1 MRTSRRSGAIS
12 RNIAAVIVVVIVLVV
27 AAGGYLAYRSLQ
39 PSSPTTSTHYITLGL
54 SLPMSYAVGQDA
66 YDAAQMAVSQIN
78 ANGGVIINN
87 THYLLRT
94 VAEDTDE
101 LDWSIPVDQGVSAL
115 QKLVTVDGA
124 QVILG
129 GVRTDV
135 VVAQAAKLAQYKIVY
150 IDIES
155 NEPIV
160 ECEVHHT
167 SNCPPGV
174 QANYTAYQYYFHLF
188 VNGTAIGPS
197 LVKFAVALKQY
208 SATHPNAPNMSRVAV
223 LGEDALWTVG
233 PVGRPAGNSTLFNV
247 MGHLGFK
254 VVYASLFPL
263 NTQDFSTYLSQIAAS
278 KAGLIMLFFSG
289 TDGASFMEQWQSY
302 NWPNGQKPVVFGPG
316 LLGGFSEF
324 WSMTNG
330 AAQGYIT
337 WPATVNVSYTPKT
350 VPFIDAFYKQYGH
363 TPNTAAL
370 DMYDG
375 VYIVAQA
382 MHIAN
387 SWKAYKLIPVLQ
399 NITYQGVIGTIHFT
413 SSHGINL
420 PDIPMY
426 QQFAQWQN
434 GNLVPV
440 WNTTSQTL
448 SSKFVLPS

>member
-1 MRTSRRSGAIS
+1 MHTLSTKGVS
-12 RNIAAVIVVVIVLVV
+12 RNTGVAIAVVVVLII
-27 AAGGYLAYRSLQ
+27 AAGGYYAFTALQ
-39 PSSPTTSTHYITLGL
+39 PKSQPTKYVTLGL
-54 SLPMSYAVGQDA
+54 SLPMSFAVGQDA

-78 ANGGVIINN
+78 ANGGVVMNN
-87 THYLLRT
+87 THYQLKI

-101 LDWSIPVDQGVSAL
+101 LDWTIPVDQGVSAL
-115 QKLVTVDGA
+115 QKLITVDGA
-124 QVILG
+124 QVVLG

-135 VVAQAAKLAQYKIVY
+135 VVAEAAKLAQYKTVF

-160 ECEVHHT
+160 ECGVYYT
-167 SNCPPGV
+167 PNCPPGIT
-174 QANYTAYQYYFHLF
+174 ANYTAYKYYFHLF
-188 VNGTAIGPS
+188 VNGSAIGPS
-197 LVKFAVALKQY
+197 LVKFALSLKQY
-208 SATHPNAPNMSRVAV
+208 SQTHPNAPNMSRVAV

-233 PVGRPAGNSTLFNV
+233 PVGRPAGNSTLFQI
-247 MGHLGFK
+247 MGKLGFK

-263 NTQDFSTYLSQIAAS
+263 NQQDFSTYLNQIAAS

-289 TDGASFMEQWQSY
+289 TDGASFMEQWHSY
-302 NWPNGQKPVVFGPG
+302 NWPNGEMPVVFGPG

-324 WSMTNG
+324 WTLTNG
-330 AAQGYIT
+330 AAQGYIA
-337 WPATVNVSYTPKT
+337 WPATVNVSFTPKT

-387 SWKAYKLIPVLQ
+387 SWRADKLIPVLQ
-399 NITYQGVIGTIHFT
+399 NITYTGVIGTIHFT
-413 SSHGINL
+413 RQHGINL

-426 QQFAQWQN
+426 QQFGQWQN
-434 GNLVPV
+434 GTLVPI

-448 SSKFVLPS
+448 SSKFELP